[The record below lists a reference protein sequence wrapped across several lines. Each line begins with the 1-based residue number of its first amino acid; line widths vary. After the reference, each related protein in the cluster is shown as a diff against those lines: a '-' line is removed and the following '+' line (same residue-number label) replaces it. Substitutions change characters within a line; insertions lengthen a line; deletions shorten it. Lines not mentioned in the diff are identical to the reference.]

1 MAGHSPAMLHYAAS
15 TEQRNQVRLVLLDL
29 IERALPQRLA
39 RTPAQNARAVDRQSQ
54 AKSVRLI
61 RVEGQG
67 SFT

>member
-15 TEQRNQVRLVLLDL
+15 TEQRNQVRLVHDL